1 MNRKIMI
8 SDIHGCIDPFNQ
20 LLHDI
25 NYNSK
30 YDQLILLGDYV
41 DRGPN
46 SKEVVNKVIQLVHE
60 HHAIALRGNHDQRF
74 VDFINE
80 GSSLIKAKF
89 IEHGGLQTLQSYCNI
104 EGAISDEM
112 LDHARESI
120 KIDYGHHID
129 FLSELPLYHEDE
141 THIYVHAGLNPNY
154 IEWRKQPDHDFMYIK
169 DKFIHHTFTNLHKK
183 IVFGHTTTIDIH
195 GSADVWFGEDKI
207 GIDGGCAYG
216 MQLNG
221 LIYQN
226 GSYVTSD
233 SKFNLNEVQR

>member
-1 MNRKIMI
+1 MNRTIMI

-46 SKEVVNKVIQLVHE
+46 SKEVVKEVIRLVHE
-60 HHAIALRGNHDQRF
+60 HHAIALRGNHDQRL
-74 VDFINE
+74 VDLINE
-80 GSSLIKAKF
+80 GSSVIKAKF
-89 IEHGGLQTLQSYCNI
+89 IEHGGIQTLQSYCNVKG
-104 EGAISDEM
+104 EISDGM
-112 LDHARESI
+112 LEHARESI

-141 THIYVHAGLNPNY
+141 AHIYVHAGLNPNY
-154 IEWRKQPDHDFMYIK
+154 IEWRKQSDHDFMYMR
-169 DKFIHHTFTNLHKK
+169 DEFIRHTFTNLHRN
-183 IVFGHTTTIDIH
+183 IIFGHTKTIDIH
-195 GSADVWFGEDKI
+195 GTANIWFGEDKI

-233 SKFNLNEVQR
+233 SKFNLSEVQR